1 MKKAMAD
8 RRRWVLV
15 TAMLSAALGV
25 VAAALTWTDAALAL
39 YGVAGI
45 ATFVWVVLW
54 ARSLNDLVM
63 ATRRDVRKTATRLK
77 ADAASRADHDIALD
91 DLRAQIDGLGRAVN
105 QVGAAVEHQSP
116 ALHRLMDELRETMM
130 SVQRVPSASV
140 ELGRVYDSLVDHGRP
155 MPELGNWAMSPRA
168 LVWFVDRISTTP
180 VTTIVECGSGSSTVW
195 FATAFERRGGPG
207 RVVSL
212 ESSAEYAEETRARV
226 AALGLSHRAEV
237 IHAPL
242 VETTVPGRDPHP
254 WYDLS
259 TLPGDLDTI
268 DILFVDGPV
277 GAIAPQVRYPGYPL
291 LADRLTT
298 DSIVVLDDTGRPDEQ
313 GIIDGWLQERPF
325 GRRIAVSERLD
336 KSTVFSVEID

>member
-15 TAMLSAALGV
+15 TVVLAAVLGV
-25 VAAALTWTDAALAL
+25 VAAALTQTDVALAL

-45 ATFVWVVLW
+45 AAFIWIVLW

-63 ATRRDVRKTATRLK
+63 ATRRDVRKTTARLK
-77 ADAASRADHDIALD
+77 ADAASHADRDAAVE
-91 DLRAQIDGLGRAVN
+91 DLRARVNGVRQAVN
-105 QVGAAVEHQSP
+105 QVGAAVDHQSP
-116 ALHRLMDELRETMM
+116 ALHRLMDELRETMV
-130 SVQRVPSASV
+130 SVQRVPSATV
-140 ELGRVYDSLVDHGRP
+140 ELGRVYESIVDHGRP

-168 LVWFVDRISTTP
+168 LVWFVDQIATTSA
-180 VTTIVECGSGSSTVW
+180 TTIVECGSGSSTVW

-207 RVVSL
+207 RIVSL

-226 AALGLSHRAEV
+226 AALGLSHRAQV
-237 IHAPL
+237 VHAPL

-259 TLPGDLDTI
+259 ALPSDLDTI

-291 LADRLTT
+291 LADRLTA

-313 GIIDGWLQERPF
+313 SIIEGWLAERPF
-325 GRRIAVSERLD
+325 GRRISVTERLD
-336 KSTVFSVEID
+336 KSTVFSVEVD